1 MSSHSANRAPMPDAT
16 TMHIHMGAALT
27 LARRGLGRVWPNP
40 TVGCV
45 VVKDG
50 RVVGRGFTQP
60 GGRPHAEPLALQMAG
75 DAARGADVYVSLEP
89 CSHFGKTPPCAD
101 ALVKAGVARVI
112 AAAVD
117 PDPRVSGRGLDRLRE
132 AGIDVVKG
140 VRRDEA
146 EALNAGFFR
155 RVRSGRPLVT
165 LKCATSLDGRIALSS
180 GESKW
185 ITGPEA
191 RRRGHLLRGDH
202 DAILIGSGTAL
213 ADDPML
219 TCRLP
224 GLEGC
229 SPVRVVLD
237 GALRLPV
244 TSALV
249 RSARAVPLWII
260 TRPGHSAAQVEAYAG
275 HGAEVLEAAADDA
288 GRLVPEAVL
297 NVLGARGLTRVLIE
311 GGGQVAAAMLRDGCV
326 DRLAWFRAGKV
337 IGDDGRAG
345 VADLALDRLD
355 KAPDFARVSFTRVG
369 DDVLEV
375 LEKR

>member
-1 MSSHSANRAPMPDAT
+1 M
-16 TMHIHMGAALT
+16 
-27 LARRGLGRVWPNP
+27 
-40 TVGCV
+40 
-45 VVKDG
+45 
-50 RVVGRGFTQP
+50 VGRGFTQS
-60 GGRPHAEPLALQMAG
+60 GGRPHAEPVALAMAG
-75 DAARGADVYVSLEP
+75 DAAQGADVYVSLEP

-101 ALVKAGVARVI
+101 TLITAGVARVI

-117 PDPRVSGRGLDRLRE
+117 PDPRVSGRGLARLRD
-132 AGIDVVKG
+132 AGVDVVEG

-146 EALNAGFFR
+146 EALNAGFFS
-155 RVRSGRPLVT
+155 RVRTGRPLVT
-165 LKCATSLDGRIALSS
+165 LKCATTLDGRIALSN

-191 RRRGHLLRGDH
+191 RRRGHLLRCDH

-213 ADDPML
+213 ADDPAL

-229 SPVRVVLD
+229 SPVRVVMD
-237 GALRLPV
+237 GSLRLPV

-249 RSARAVPLWII
+249 RSARKVPLWIV
-260 TRPGHSAAQVEAYAG
+260 TRPGHAPEHLEAFAERG
-275 HGAEVLEAAADDA
+275 VEVLEAAADEA

-297 NVLGARGLTRVLIE
+297 NVLGARGLTRVLVE
-311 GGGQVAAAMLRDGCV
+311 GGGQVAAAMLRNGCV

-337 IGDDGRAG
+337 IGADGRAG

-355 KAPDFARVSFTRVG
+355 AAPDFAPVSFMRVG
-369 DDVLEV
+369 DDVLEI